1 MTDERRRTD
10 PAQVLAHE
18 ALLTITDLVKT
29 FPAHGGPVRAVD
41 GVSLRI
47 APGETFGLVGE
58 SGSGKTTLA
67 RCVLRFHRPDSGSVN
82 FAGHDIAALSERE
95 MRRLRA
101 RIQVVFQHPHGSLNR
116 RREVSD
122 IIASPLVAHR
132 VGSRD
137 ERAARVRELLDLVQ
151 LPAAIA
157 RRRPRELSG
166 GQAQRVAIARAL
178 ALRPDFVVLD
188 EAVSAL
194 DVSVRA
200 QILNLL
206 TELQRELGLTY
217 LFISHDLAVV
227 RYVAQQVGVMYR
239 GRLVEMTSREELFG
253 APQHPYTRM
262 LLDAVP
268 VAQPQRQRE
277 KMAAAA
283 AGSDA
288 VEVTPTTGCR
298 FRPRCPVGRSDARC
312 ESVEPTLHNP
322 PGTAT
327 LVACHYPGRS
337 AEVTGHRSPQS
348 FMETR

>member
-1 MTDERRRTD
+1 MT
-10 PAQVLAHE
+10 E
-18 ALLTITDLVKT
+18 ALLTVTDLVMT
-29 FPAHGGPVRAVD
+29 FPGHGGPIRAVD

-58 SGSGKTTLA
+58 SGSGKSTLA
-67 RCVLRFHRPDSGSVN
+67 RCVLRFYRPDSGSVR
-82 FAGHDIAALSERE
+82 FAGRDIAALSERE
-95 MRRLRA
+95 MRRLRS

-122 IIASPLVAHR
+122 IIAAPLVAHR
-132 VGSRD
+132 VGGRT

-151 LPAAIA
+151 LPATIA
-157 RRRPRELSG
+157 GRRPRELSG

-239 GRLVEMTSREELFG
+239 GRLVETASREELFG

-277 KMAAAA
+277 KMATAAE
-283 AGSDA
+283 GSDA

-298 FRPRCPVGRSDARC
+298 FRPRCPVGQADTRC
-312 ESVEPTLHNP
+312 GSVEPTLHSP
-322 PGTAT
+322 AGTT
-327 LVACHYPGRS
+327 ILVACHYPARS
-337 AEVTGHRSPQS
+337 ADVPGHRPALSM
-348 FMETR
+348 METR

>member
-1 MTDERRRTD
+1 MTET
-10 PAQVLAHE
+10 
-18 ALLTITDLVKT
+18 LLTVTDLVKT
-29 FPAHGGPVRAVD
+29 FPGRGGTVRAVD
-41 GVSLRI
+41 GVSLAI

-58 SGSGKTTLA
+58 SGSGKSTLA
-67 RCVLRFHRPDSGSVN
+67 RCVLRFHRPDSGSVR
-82 FAGHDIAALSERE
+82 FAGHDLATLSERE

-101 RIQVVFQHPHGSLNR
+101 RVQVVFQHPHGSLNR
-116 RREVSD
+116 RREVLD
-122 IIASPLVAHR
+122 IIAAPLVAHG
-132 VGSRD
+132 VGTRD
-137 ERAARVRELLDLVQ
+137 ERGARVRELLDLVQ

-157 RRRPRELSG
+157 GRRPRELSG

-239 GRLVEMTSREELFG
+239 GRLVELTSREELFG
-253 APQHPYTRM
+253 APQHPYTRT

-268 VAQPQRQRE
+268 VADPGRQRE
-277 KMAAAA
+277 KMAVAAA
-283 AGSDA
+283 ERDA
-288 VEVTPTTGCR
+288 VDVVPAAGCR
-298 FRPRCPVGRSDARC
+298 FRPRCPVGRTDATC
-312 ESVEPTLHNP
+312 ESVEPTP
-322 PGTAT
+322 STPAGMAT
-327 LVACHYPGRS
+327 LVACHHPGRS
-337 AEVTGHRSPQS
+337 APATGDVSPQTITQT
-348 FMETR
+348 ETR